1 MEMDK
6 VDKQVYICICKTI
19 VDDDDGINIDP
30 LFLSFDF
37 LRVPS
42 GAMGRPTFPTF

>member
-1 MEMDK
+1 MDRL
-6 VDKQVYICICKTI
+6 DKQVYICICKTI

-30 LFLSFDF
+30 LFLFLSFDF

-42 GAMGRPTFPTF
+42 GAMGRPTFSTF